1 MEPTPWLEVTE
12 IAAAGAATAAMP
24 VAAPSQTPPEQ
35 SWFMIAR
42 LLKTASP
49 ERAAGSAETAPGS
62 GARAAMA
69 ALSDLAATVA
79 TVEREAQA
87 MAARLLTPPAGR
99 TLPSIAP
106 YPITAR
112 RVEPAATAERRAVW

>member
-35 SWFMIAR
+35 AGFMIAA
-42 LLKTASP
+42 LVKTASP
-49 ERAAGSAETAPGS
+49 ERAAGSAATAEGE
-62 GARAAMA
+62 AR
-69 ALSDLAATVA
+69 
-79 TVEREAQA
+79 A
-87 MAARLLTPPAGR
+87 MAARLLAPLAGR

-112 RVEPAATAERRAVW
+112 RVEPAAAAERRAVW